1 MPEPEWKETAVAD
14 LMSIVDWISDDN
26 PAAALTLMAEIEG
39 KVAHLSANPKRGRP
53 GRVQGHQGIDR
64 PPELHRDLCRD
75 PGNRHRSAR
84 SPHRPEMGMTTVPSE
99 Y

>member
-39 KVAHLSANPKRGRP
+39 KFAHLSANPKRGRP
-53 GRVQGHQGIDR
+53 GRVK
-64 PPELHRDLCRD
+64 
-75 PGNRHRSAR
+75 GNRGLIV
-84 SPHRPEMGMTTVPSE
+84 RPNYIVIYAETPETVTVLPVLRATRNWP
-99 Y
+99 